1 MTEARGEVFD
11 LGYQHYDGP
20 REGRMRARKALW
32 VNGVRTALGIG
43 RSWGAKVLPGVLFI
57 AVMIPALIISIAA
70 TQIGV
75 DDPGLLRH
83 DGYYQIVSVILILFS
98 AIIAPE
104 LLCPDRRDGVIS
116 LYLVRPMT
124 TTDYV
129 AARWLAFLT
138 VTLALVL
145 TGQVVLF
152 TGLVL
157 AAPEPLEYVKDNWLD
172 VPRFMLAGLVVA
184 VFTTTVPLA
193 VSAFT
198 TRRAYAASFVIGL
211 FIISFPVAGILS
223 LCDESETVTV
233 QRGEVTVVTQECE
246 PATGDAAKWYA
257 LLNVGQVP
265 SFVNDLIFPGET
277 DEDFA
282 QVVAELPGVVPVAWY
297 LMLTIGLG
305 FALWWR
311 YRRISV

>member
-1 MTEARGEVFD
+1 M
-11 LGYQHYDGP
+11 
-20 REGRMRARKALW
+20 
-32 VNGVRTALGIG
+32 
-43 RSWGAKVLPGVLFI
+43 LPAFLFI
-57 AVMIPALIISIAA
+57 AVMIPALIVSIAV
-70 TQIGV
+70 TPIGV
-75 DDPGLLRH
+75 DDPGLLGH

-124 TTDYV
+124 ATDYV
-129 AARWLAFLT
+129 AARWLAFFT
-138 VTLALVL
+138 VTLVIVL
-145 TGQVVLF
+145 TGQVVMF
-152 TGLVL
+152 IGLVL

-223 LCDESETVTV
+223 LCDEETVTV
-233 QRGEVTVVTQECE
+233 QNGQEIVVSKDCE

-265 SFVNDLIFPGET
+265 SFVNDLIFPGDT

-282 QVVAELPGVVPVAWY
+282 KVVAELPDAVPVGWY
-297 LMLTIGLG
+297 LILTLGPG
-305 FALWWR
+305 FALWRR
-311 YRRISV
+311 YGRIRV

>member
-1 MTEARGEVFD
+1 MTEAQGEVFD
-11 LGYQHYDGP
+11 LGYRRYEGP
-20 REGRMRARKALW
+20 REGRWRARKTLW
-32 VNGVRTALGIG
+32 TNGVRTALGIG
-43 RSWGAKVLPGVLFI
+43 RPWGAKVLPALLFI
-57 AVMIPALIISIAA
+57 AVMIPALIVSIVAI
-70 TQIGV
+70 QIGV
-75 DDPGLLRH
+75 DDPGLLGH

-124 TTDYV
+124 ATDYV
-129 AARWLAFLT
+129 AARWLAFFT

-145 TGQVVLF
+145 TGQIVMF
-152 TGLVL
+152 IGLVL
-157 AAPEPLEYVKDNWLD
+157 AAPEPLEFVNDNWLD

-211 FIISFPVAGILS
+211 FIISFPVAEILS
-223 LCDESETVTV
+223 LCDEETVTV
-233 QRGEVTVVTQECE
+233 QNGQEIIVSKDCE

-282 QVVAELPGVVPVAWY
+282 KVVAELPDAVPIGWY
-297 LMLTIGLG
+297 LILTIGPG
-305 FALWWR
+305 FALWR
-311 YRRISV
+311 QYGRIRV